1 MRRTTALACLAA
13 AALVALPGCRT
24 KHVSFTGE
32 LKYGTNA
39 EENYQAGVDLLHDKT
54 YPEAEKFFEY
64 VKTKYPFSKFAPL
77 AELRIADS
85 KFAQESYPEAIEG
98 YKQFVQLHPNHED
111 VDYAE
116 FRQGLAHFK
125 DAPGHFVLFPPA
137 YEKDQ
142 RQLKRA
148 SEVMTKFVEK
158 RPDSKYAPEARK
170 VLEQANTRLA
180 EHEWY
185 VAEFY
190 FKRKRW
196 AGAVG
201 RYESLVEKYP
211 GSKHEAD
218 ALLKLAQA
226 AAAMDE
232 KFRARTAL
240 QKLIVKHPQD
250 PRRPEAEKRLA
261 ELR

>member
-1 MRRTTALACLAA
+1 MRSAVLLSA
-13 AALVALPGCRT
+13 AALLALAGCHS
-24 KHVSFTGE
+24 KHVSFGGT
-32 LKYGTNA
+32 LKYGASA
-39 EENYQAGVDLLHDKT
+39 EDNYNAGVELLNDKT

-85 KFAQESYPEAIEG
+85 KFAQDNFAEAVEA

-125 DAPGHFVLFPPA
+125 EAPSQFALFPPA

-142 RQLKRA
+142 RQLQRA
-148 SEVMTKFVEK
+148 SEILTKFLEK
-158 RPDSKYAPEARK
+158 HPKSKYASEARK
-170 VLEQANTRLA
+170 VLDQANARLS

-201 RYESLVEKYP
+201 RYEALVDKYP
-211 GSKHEAD
+211 GSKHEPE
-218 ALLKLAQA
+218 ALMKLAQA
-226 AAAMDE
+226 AMEMDE

>member
-1 MRRTTALACLAA
+1 MRRTAALVLPA
-13 AALVALPGCRT
+13 AALLALAGCKT

-32 LKYGTNA
+32 LRYGTNA
-39 EENYQAGVDLLHDKT
+39 EENYNAGMDLVRDKS
-54 YPEAEKFFEY
+54 YPEAQKFFEY

-85 KFAQESYPEAIEG
+85 KFSQDLYAEAIEG

-116 FRQGLAHFK
+116 YRQGLAHFK
-125 DAPGHFVLFPPA
+125 DAPSQFALFPPS

-142 RQLKRA
+142 RQLERA
-148 SEVMTKFVEK
+148 SDVLTKFLEK
-158 RPDSKYAPEARK
+158 YPKSKYAPEAKK
-170 VLEQANTRLA
+170 VLDQANQRLA

-196 AGAVG
+196 AGAAG
-201 RYESLVEKYP
+201 RYEALVDRYP
-211 GSKHEAD
+211 GSKHEPE

-226 AAAMDE
+226 AIALDE
-232 KFRARTAL
+232 KHRARTAL

-261 ELR
+261 ALR

>member
-1 MRRTTALACLAA
+1 MRRTAALLSV
-13 AALVALPGCRT
+13 AALVALAGCKT
-24 KHVSFTGE
+24 KHVSFTGQ
-32 LKYGTNA
+32 LKFGADA
-39 EENYQAGVDLLHDKT
+39 EANYTAGIDLLHDKT

-64 VKTKYPFSKFAPL
+64 VKTKYPFSKWAPL

-85 KFAQESYPEAIEG
+85 KFAQDRFPEAVEA
-98 YKQFVQLHPNHED
+98 YKQFVQLHPTHEE

-116 FRQGLAHFK
+116 FRRGLAHFK
-125 DAPGHFVLFPPA
+125 DAPSQFVLFPPA
-137 YEKDQ
+137 FEKDQ
-142 RQLKRA
+142 RQLQSA
-148 SEVMTKFVEK
+148 SEVLAKFIEK
-158 RPDSKYAPEARK
+158 YPKSKYVPEAQK
-170 VLEQANTRLA
+170 ALDQANDRLA

-196 AGAVG
+196 AGAAG
-201 RYESLVEKYP
+201 RYQALLDRYP
-211 GSKHEAD
+211 GSKHEPV
-218 ALLKLAQA
+218 ALMKLAQA
-226 AAAMDE
+226 AVALDE

-250 PRRPEAEKRLA
+250 PLRPEAEKRLA

>member
-1 MRRTTALACLAA
+1 MRRTAALVSA
-13 AALVALPGCRT
+13 AALVALAGCKT

-39 EENYQAGVDLLHDKT
+39 EENYQAGLDLLKDKT

-64 VKTKYPFSKFAPL
+64 VKTKYPFSKYAPL

-85 KFAQESYPEAIEG
+85 KFEQDHFPEAIEA
-98 YKQFVQLHPNHED
+98 YKQFAQLHPNHEE

-116 FRQGLAHFK
+116 FRQGMAHFK
-125 DAPGHFVLFPPA
+125 DAPSQFALFPPA

-142 RQLKRA
+142 RQLQAA
-148 SEVMTKFVEK
+148 SESLARFLQKH
-158 RPDSKYAPEARK
+158 PSSKYAPEARK
-170 VLEQANTRLA
+170 ALEITNTRLA
-180 EHEWY
+180 DHEWY

-196 AGAVG
+196 AGAAG
-201 RYESLVEKYP
+201 RYEVLVDKYP
-211 GSKHEAD
+211 GSKHEPE
-218 ALLKLAQA
+218 ALLKLAEA
-226 AAAMDE
+226 ATALDE

-261 ELR
+261 ALR

>member
-1 MRRTTALACLAA
+1 MRRTTALALLPA
-13 AALVALPGCRT
+13 AALALAGCKT
-24 KHVSFTGE
+24 KHLSFTGE
-32 LKYGTNA
+32 LKYGANA
-39 EENYQAGVDLLHDKT
+39 EENYQAGMDLLQDKT
-54 YPEAEKFFEY
+54 YPEAEKFFDY

-85 KFAQESYPEAIEG
+85 KFAQDNFTEAVEG

-125 DAPGHFVLFPPA
+125 DAPSQFVLFPPA
-137 YEKDQ
+137 HEKDQ
-142 RQLKRA
+142 RQLQRA
-148 SEVMTKFVEK
+148 NEVLTKFLEK
-158 RPDSKYAPEARK
+158 RPSSKYAPEAKK
-170 VLEQANTRLA
+170 VLEQVKARLS

-201 RYESLVEKYP
+201 RYEALVDKYP
-211 GSKHEAD
+211 GSSHEPE
-218 ALLKLAQA
+218 ALMKLAQA
-226 AAAMDE
+226 AVAMDE
-232 KFRARTAL
+232 KYRARTAL

>member
-1 MRRTTALACLAA
+1 MRRTAALLSTLALLALA
-13 AALVALPGCRT
+13 GCKT

-39 EENYQAGVDLLHDKT
+39 EENYNAGVDLLHDKT
-54 YPEAEKFFEY
+54 YTEAEKFFEY

-85 KFAQESYPEAIEG
+85 KFDQDNFAEAIEG
-98 YKQFVQLHPNHED
+98 YKQFVKLHPNHED
-111 VDYAE
+111 VEYAE

-125 DAPGHFVLFPPA
+125 EAPSQFALFPPA

-142 RQLKRA
+142 RQLQRA
-148 SEVMTKFVEK
+148 SEVLGQFLQK
-158 RPDSKYAPEARK
+158 RPSSKYAPEAKK
-170 VLEQANTRLA
+170 VLEQANARLS

-185 VAEFY
+185 VAEYY

-196 AGAVG
+196 PGAVG
-201 RYESLVEKYP
+201 RYEALVDKYP
-211 GSKHEAD
+211 GSKHEPE
-218 ALLKLAQA
+218 ALMKLAQA
-226 AAAMDE
+226 AIEMDE
-232 KFRARTAL
+232 KYRARTAL

>member
-1 MRRTTALACLAA
+1 MRRTAALVLPA
-13 AALVALPGCRT
+13 AALLLLAGCKT

-39 EENYQAGVDLLHDKT
+39 EENYNAGMDLLRDKS
-54 YPEAEKFFEY
+54 YPEAQKFFEY

-85 KFAQESYPEAIEG
+85 KFAQDLYAEAIEG

-111 VDYAE
+111 VDYAAY
-116 FRQGLAHFK
+116 RQGLAHFK
-125 DAPGHFVLFPPA
+125 DAPSQFALFPPS

-142 RQLKRA
+142 RQLERA
-148 SEVMTKFVEK
+148 SDVLTKFLEK
-158 RPDSKYAPEARK
+158 YPKSKYEPEARK
-170 VLEQANTRLA
+170 ARDEANQRLA
-180 EHEWY
+180 DHEWY

-196 AGAVG
+196 AGAAG
-201 RYESLVEKYP
+201 RYEVLVDRYP
-211 GSKHEAD
+211 GSKHEPE

-226 AAAMDE
+226 AIALDE
-232 KFRARTAL
+232 KHRARTAL

-261 ELR
+261 ALR

>member
-1 MRRTTALACLAA
+1 MRRTATLLTA
-13 AALVALPGCRT
+13 AALVALAGCKT

-32 LKYGTNA
+32 IRYKPDA
-39 EENYQAGVDLLHDKT
+39 EENYRAGVELLEDKS
-54 YPEAEKFFEY
+54 YPEAEKFFEH
-64 VKTKYPFSKFAPL
+64 VKTKFPFSRYAPL

-85 KFAQESYPEAIEG
+85 KLAQDLHPEAIEG
-98 YKQFVQLHPNHED
+98 YKQFVQLHPNHDD

-116 FRQGLAHFK
+116 YRQGLAHFQ
-125 DAPGHFVLFPPA
+125 DAPSQFVLFPPA
-137 YEKDQ
+137 HEKDQ
-142 RQLKRA
+142 RQLQRA
-148 SEVMTKFVEK
+148 AEVLGAFLEK
-158 RPDSKYAPEARK
+158 RPKSKYAPDAKK
-170 VLEQANTRLA
+170 VLEKAKTRLA

-185 VAEFY
+185 VAEYY

-196 AGAVG
+196 AGAAG
-201 RYESLVEKYP
+201 RYEALVDRYP
-211 GSKHEAD
+211 GSKHEPE
-218 ALLKLAQA
+218 ALLKLAHA
-226 AAAMDE
+226 ATALDE

>member
-1 MRRTTALACLAA
+1 MRRTAALAA
-13 AALVALPGCRT
+13 AAALALAGCKT
-24 KHVSFTGE
+24 KHVSLTGE
-32 LKYGTNA
+32 LKYGKTA
-39 EENYQAGVDLLHDKT
+39 EENYEAGLDLLKDKS

-64 VKTKYPFSKFAPL
+64 VKTKYPFSKYAPL
-77 AELRIADS
+77 AELRSADA
-85 KFAQESYPEAIEG
+85 KFDQDLWAEAIEA
-98 YKQFVQLHPNHED
+98 YKQFVQLHPNHEE
-111 VDYAE
+111 VEYAE
-116 FRQGLAHFK
+116 YRQGLSHFK
-125 DAPGHFVLFPPA
+125 QAPGDFALFPPA

-142 RQLKRA
+142 RQLKLA
-148 SEVMTKFVEK
+148 SEVLSKFLEK
-158 RPDSKYAPEARK
+158 HPGSKFAADARK
-170 VLEQANTRLA
+170 VLDQANARLA

-196 AGAVG
+196 EGAAG
-201 RYESLVEKYP
+201 RYEALVDKYP
-211 GSKHEAD
+211 GSKHEPE

-226 AAAMDE
+226 ALALDE
-232 KFRARTAL
+232 KYRARTAL